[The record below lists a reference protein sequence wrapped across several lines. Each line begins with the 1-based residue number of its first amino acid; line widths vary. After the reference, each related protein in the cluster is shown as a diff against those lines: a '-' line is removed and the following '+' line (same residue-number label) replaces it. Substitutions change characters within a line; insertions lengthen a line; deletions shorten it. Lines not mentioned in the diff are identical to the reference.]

1 MFVSQDTDQPELVV
15 KVNDT
20 IVKGVGIGNDYTSV
34 ILSDKGYVYTYDLS
48 EYVGQTVTVSINQR
62 KSGVNHCVVPKDFIK
77 QH

>member
-1 MFVSQDTDQPELVV
+1 MFVSQDTNQPELVV

-48 EYVGQTVTVSINQR
+48 AYVSPLMSILYL
-62 KSGVNHCVVPKDFIK
+62 
-77 QH
+77 